1 MSTSTKKML
10 QAAAGSA
17 GGDATLYV
25 EQVFSTYL
33 YTGND
38 STQTITNEI
47 DLAGEG
53 GMVWFSARD
62 DAGRDRVLSD
72 TERGVTKV
80 ITSNTSEAESTVASA
95 VTAFNSNGFSI
106 GSYGNINN
114 NNKLEAS
121 WTFRKTPGFF
131 DVQTFTQSGTSGN
144 QTIPHDLEAVPGF
157 IVTKNRTRSQG
168 WCCYHSSLGT
178 TKKLFLDST
187 GAAITETIFTSVGD
201 TSFDFSLAF
210 AGGNDGDDYVVYLF
224 ADDDQIFGADEDESI
239 IKCGSYT
246 TDGSGDAS
254 VTLGF
259 EPQWVLD
266 KTSSYSAAWS
276 IVDMMRGF
284 DTLQSSG
291 YQQAPILVPNSSAAE
306 SLTGGEARVNA
317 TGFTVTGTTAS
328 QTFIYV
334 AIRRPMKVP
343 EAGTEVYQAET
354 RGETSPT
361 PPAYIAGFPVDLG
374 IQRLSVSGTSDWRWA
389 SRLTGTNFLLSNT
402 TAAQGSDGGFKFD
415 FADGWANET
424 GTYPAYHSWMFRR
437 APEFMDVICWTGD
450 SSGSG
455 TDDTQD
461 IPHNLGVVPEFMWLK
476 RRSGGADWQ
485 IYHKAFPVGN
495 YMYGDAGG
503 LLTAD
508 PGWHI
513 PARPTSSV
521 VTVGDAYYVNQSG
534 DTYIGYLFATLAGIS
549 KVGSYTAD
557 ATVTTIDCGFST
569 GARFILIKKLGSG
582 AWYVYDSYRGI
593 VAGDDPYLQL
603 NSTAAEITDTDWIDP
618 DNSGFTI
625 TDEAGSVSN
634 GINIDTEDYIFLA
647 IA

>member
-343 EAGTEVYQAET
+343 EAGTEVYHMDET

-361 PPAYIAGFPVDLG
+361 PSCIYSRISSVDLG
-374 IQRLSVSGTSDWRWA
+374 ISESNYSVSGTSDWRWA
-389 SRLTGTNFLLSNT
+389 SRLDWNKFFTSSPILLPLKS
-402 TAAQGSDGGFKFD
+402 SDGGFKFD
-415 FADGWANET
+415 FADFMNGRGNET
-424 GTYPAYHSWMFRR
+424 GGPYSCNDHSWMFRR
-437 APEFMDVICWTGD
+437 APGVLWMLFVGTGD
-450 SSGSG
+450 SDAGSG
-455 TDDTQD
+455 
-461 IPHNLGVVPEFMWLK
+461 I
-476 RRSGGADWQ
+476 
-485 IYHKAFPVGN
+485 
-495 YMYGDAGG
+495 
-503 LLTAD
+503 
-508 PGWHI
+508 
-513 PARPTSSV
+513 
-521 VTVGDAYYVNQSG
+521 
-534 DTYIGYLFATLAGIS
+534 
-549 KVGSYTAD
+549 
-557 ATVTTIDCGFST
+557 
-569 GARFILIKKLGSG
+569 
-582 AWYVYDSYRGI
+582 
-593 VAGDDPYLQL
+593 
-603 NSTAAEITDTDWIDP
+603 
-618 DNSGFTI
+618 
-625 TDEAGSVSN
+625 
-634 GINIDTEDYIFLA
+634 
-647 IA
+647 